1 MHVGRRKR
9 SFLWTSLVLGAAAS
23 LLLAWLFFVSP
34 REAIAGVE
42 SHGLVIVPVEQV
54 SIYDVQQVADPATE
68 DASPYLD
75 HVVAV
80 TGVVTSEPGEIDT
93 GTRAFVIEHPDGGPW
108 SGLLVY
114 YSAGFDALSAGD
126 LVTVTGIVD
135 EYFGMTELKPAN
147 GSADVQLISSGNPIP
162 PAEVI
167 DTGDFVDVGTAE
179 PWESVLIEFQDAE
192 VVNPNLGYGEWSF
205 DDGSGWTVADDKGEA
220 DDDLTYLPEQDDI
233 YDFIRGIGYYDFGA
247 YKLEPRSDADIRLKA
262 VAPKLSKQA
271 PMLVAPGD
279 PFTYT
284 ISVRNLFAY
293 DLTDVTITDTVPANT
308 TFARA
313 LDGGLESDGTIS
325 WDIGTLASLASVEVR
340 FVVTASLET
349 SEAINDDYAVTATN
363 FVTPTYSAPLLTVI
377 GEAVEIHNIQ
387 GAGEASLLDG
397 ETVDDVQGIVTA
409 LYFKDQYASQVG
421 GFFMQ
426 DPTPDADPLTS
437 DGIFVYTGSDPGL
450 VVGEEVFVSAK
461 VDEYYGLTELVSPSI
476 VKGST
481 SQTILPMTLDLPIPA
496 GTTLERYEG
505 VLVTLP
511 ETLTVSQNYF
521 LGRYG
526 QLTLSANGRMYNPT
540 NGNDLGDTLDLDRRR
555 MIVLDDSKSVQ
566 NPETVPYLGM
576 NGTVRA
582 GDTTS
587 GVTGVIDYGL
597 ITSDASFYRL
607 QPTKAVHFT
616 GVNERSALPADV
628 GASLKVA
635 SFNVLNYF
643 NGPDFPTSRGA
654 DTLQEFERQRTKI
667 ITAVLSLDADVVGL
681 MEIEN
686 DGDGPDSA
694 IQDLVNGLNAVAGEG
709 TYELVPD
716 PDIIGTDEIK
726 VALIYKPGAV
736 MPVGSSMSDA
746 DPIFDRPPVGQV
758 FQAND
763 NGAVFSVVVNHF
775 KSKGSCPV
783 DPADPNA
790 DHGQGCWNTKRVEQS
805 QALLG
810 FIDQLKVASVDSD
823 VLVIGDLN
831 SYGEEDPILAL
842 TAAGLVNE
850 VAAWV
855 PAPDRY
861 SYVFDGLA
869 GYLDHGLATGSL
881 DGQVTGVTFWHINA
895 DEPAV
900 LDYDQDYNP
909 AGLYQ
914 PDAYRASDHDP
925 VLVGLDLIYFD
936 HSLHLPLMLQN
947 QSAPAK

>member
-1 MHVGRRKR
+1 MQVGRRKR

-34 REAIAGVE
+34 RGAIAGVE
-42 SHGLVIVPVEQV
+42 SRSLAVVPVEEV
-54 SIYDVQQVADPATE
+54 SIYDVQQVADPAT
-68 DASPYLD
+68 DGDSPYLGAT
-75 HVVAV
+75 VAV
-80 TGVVTSEPGEIDT
+80 TGVVTSEPGEIDASN
-93 GTRAFVIEHPDGGPW
+93 RAFVIEHPNGGPW

-114 YSAGFDALSAGD
+114 YYPGFDALSEGD
-126 LVTVTGIVD
+126 LVTVTGVVD
-135 EYFGMTELKPAN
+135 EYYDMTELEPAN
-147 GSADVQLISSGNPIP
+147 GSVDVQLISSGNPVP
-162 PAEVI
+162 AAEVI
-167 DTGDFVDVGTAE
+167 DTGDFVDADTAE
-179 PWESVLIEFQDAE
+179 QWESVLIEFQVAE
-192 VVNPNLGYGEWSF
+192 VVNPDLGYGEWSF
-205 DDGSGWTVADDKGEA
+205 DDGSGVTGADDLGEI
-220 DDDLTYLPEQDDI
+220 DGDLTYVPEQDDV
-233 YDFIRGIGYYDFGA
+233 YDFIRGIGYYSFGA

-271 PMLVAPGD
+271 PLLVAPGD

-284 ISVRNLFAY
+284 LTLRNPFAY
-293 DLTDVTITDTVPANT
+293 DLADVTISDTVPANT

-313 LDGGLESDGTIS
+313 LDGGVQADGTVN
-325 WDIGTLASLASVEVR
+325 WDIGTLPSLGSVDVR

-349 SEAINDDYAVTATN
+349 AEAINDGYAVAATN
-363 FVTPTYSAPLLTVI
+363 FVTPTFGAPVLTVI
-377 GEAVEIHNIQ
+377 GDAVEIHHIQ
-387 GAGEASLLDG
+387 GSGEASLLDG
-397 ETVDDVQGIVTA
+397 EAVDDVQGIVTSLYYKDESA
-409 LYFKDQYASQVG
+409 LQVS

-426 DPTPDADPLTS
+426 DPTPDTDLQTS

-450 VVGEEVFVSAK
+450 AVGDEVFVSAT
-461 VDEYYGLTELVSPSI
+461 VDEYYGLTELTSPSI
-476 VKGST
+476 VKGASGE
-481 SQTILPMTLDLPIPA
+481 TIAPMTLDLPIPA
-496 GTTLERYEG
+496 GTTLEPYEG

-526 QLTLSANGRMYNPT
+526 QLTLSAEGRMYNPT
-540 NGNDLGDTLDLDRRR
+540 NGNDLGDTLDLDQRR
-555 MIVLDDSKSVQ
+555 MIVLDDGKSAQ
-566 NPETVPYLGM
+566 NPEPVPYLGL

-597 ITSDASFYRL
+597 ITSDASYYRL

-616 GVNERSALPADV
+616 RVNERSASPADV
-628 GASLKVA
+628 GGSLKVA

-654 DTLQEFERQRTKI
+654 DTPQEFERQRTKI

-694 IQDLVNGLNAVAGEG
+694 IQDLVNGLNDVAGEG
-709 TYELVPD
+709 TYEHIPD
-716 PDIIGTDEIK
+716 PDFIGTDEIK

-736 MPVGSSMSDA
+736 TPVGDSKSDDDA
-746 DPIFDRPPVGQV
+746 IFDRPPVGQI

-790 DHGQGCWNTKRVEQS
+790 DYGQGCWNVKRVEQA

-810 FIDQLKVASVDSD
+810 FIEGLKSTTDDSD

-842 TAAGLVNE
+842 TDGGLVNE
-850 VAAWV
+850 VAARV
-855 PAPDRY
+855 PATERY

-869 GYLDHGLATGSL
+869 GYLDHGLATASL

-925 VLVGLDLIYFD
+925 VLVGLDLVFFD
-936 HSLHLPLMLQN
+936 HALHLPLMLQN
-947 QSAPAK
+947 QSAPGR

>member
-1 MHVGRRKR
+1 MQVGRRKR
-9 SFLWTSLVLGAAAS
+9 SFLWTSLALGAAAS

-34 REAIAGVE
+34 AGAIAGVE
-42 SHGLVIVPVEQV
+42 PHSLGVVPVEEV
-54 SIYDVQQVADPATE
+54 SIYDVQQVADPAT
-68 DASPYLD
+68 DGDSPYLGAT
-75 HVVAV
+75 VAV
-80 TGVVTSEPGEIDT
+80 TGVVTSEPGEIDASN
-93 GTRAFVIEHPDGGPW
+93 RAFFIEHPNGGPW

-114 YSAGFDALSAGD
+114 YYPGFDALSEGD
-126 LVTVTGIVD
+126 LVTVTGEVD
-135 EYFGMTELKPAN
+135 EYYDMTELKPVN
-147 GSADVQLISSGNPIP
+147 GSADVQLISSGNPVP
-162 PAEVI
+162 AAEVI
-167 DTGDFVDVGTAE
+167 DTGDFVDADTAE
-179 PWESVLIEFQDAE
+179 QWESVLIEFQDAE
-192 VVNPNLGYGEWSF
+192 VVNPDLGYGEWSF
-205 DDGSGWTVADDKGEA
+205 DDGSGTTGADDLGEI
-220 DDDLTYLPEQDDI
+220 DGDLTYVPEQDDV
-233 YDFIRGIGYYDFGA
+233 YDFIRGIGYYSFSA

-271 PMLVAPGD
+271 PLLVAPGD

-284 ISVRNLFAY
+284 LTLRNPFAY
-293 DLTDVTITDTVPANT
+293 DLTDVTISDTVPANT

-313 LDGGLESDGTIS
+313 LDGGVQADGTVN
-325 WDIGTLASLASVEVR
+325 WDVGTLPSLGSVDVR

-349 SEAINDDYAVTATN
+349 AEAINDGYAIVATN
-363 FVTPTYSAPLLTVI
+363 FVTPTFGAPVLTVI
-377 GEAVEIHNIQ
+377 GDAVEIHNIQ
-387 GAGEASLLDG
+387 GSGEASLLEG

-409 LYFKDQYASQVG
+409 LYYKDENALQVS

-426 DPTPDADPLTS
+426 DPTPDADPQTS

-450 VVGEEVFVSAK
+450 AVGDEVFVSAT
-461 VDEYYGLTELVSPSI
+461 VDEYYGLTQLASPSI
-476 VKGST
+476 VKGAGSA
-481 SQTILPMTLDLPIPA
+481 TIAPMTLDLPIPA
-496 GTTLERYEG
+496 GTTLEPYEG

-526 QLTLSANGRMYNPT
+526 QLTLSADGRMYNPT
-540 NGNDLGDTLDLDRRR
+540 NGNDLGDTLDLDQRR
-555 MIVLDDSKSVQ
+555 MIVLDDGKSAQ
-566 NPETVPYLGM
+566 NPEPVPYLGL

-597 ITSDASFYRL
+597 ITSDASYYRL

-616 GVNERSALPADV
+616 RVNERSASPADV
-628 GASLKVA
+628 GGSLKVA

-654 DTLQEFERQRTKI
+654 DTPQEFERQRTKI

-694 IQDLVNGLNAVAGEG
+694 IQDLVNGLNDVAGEG
-709 TYELVPD
+709 TYDLIPD
-716 PDIIGTDEIK
+716 PDFIGTDEIK

-736 MPVGSSMSDA
+736 TPVGDSMSDDDA
-746 DPIFDRPPVGQV
+746 IFDRPPVGQI

-790 DHGQGCWNTKRVEQS
+790 DYGQGCWNVKRVEQA

-810 FIDQLKVASVDSD
+810 FIDDLKTTAADPD

-831 SYGEEDPILAL
+831 SYGEEDPVLAL
-842 TAAGLVNE
+842 TDGGLVNE

-855 PAPDRY
+855 PATERY

-869 GYLDHGLATGSL
+869 GYLDHGLATTSL

-925 VLVGLDLIYFD
+925 VLVGLDLVFFD

-947 QSAPAK
+947 QSAPGR